1 MGLHCPSD
9 SRIVVYIRGNGPR
22 RTREKP
28 MARKRSTTVVVPT
41 TFVGTFYDTN
51 AGVYVATRK
60 DGSITV
66 GQTGKRGLN
75 VQVGAVGLDAAPIM
89 RVEH

>member
-1 MGLHCPSD
+1 
-9 SRIVVYIRGNGPR
+9 
-22 RTREKP
+22 
-28 MARKRSTTVVVPT
+28 MARRKNTTVVVPP
-41 TFVGTFYDTN
+41 TFVGTFYDAN

-75 VQVGAVGLDAAPIM
+75 VQVGAVALDSAPIL